1 MARPDPPPRLG
12 TLEAQVM
19 DRVWD
24 RPGVTVR
31 DVIEDLSGRPAYTT
45 IATVLTNL
53 ERKQL
58 VRRSRNG
65 RHTVYHPVTSREEHA
80 ATAMTTALES
90 SRDHAASIL
99 HFVQSMPEGDRA
111 LLRQYLAQDQV
122 EHPPVEHSPEAE
134 ARQSEE
140 GERPPEED
148 GES

>member
-1 MARPDPPPRLG
+1 MARSDPPPRLG

-31 DVIEDLSGRPAYTT
+31 DVIDDLSGRPAYTT

-53 ERKQL
+53 ERKKL

-65 RHTVYHPVTSREEHA
+65 RYTVYHPVITREEHA

-111 LLRQYLAQDQV
+111 LLRQYLTQDQV
-122 EHPPVEHSPEAE
+122 EHSPEEKVRPAE
-134 ARQSEE
+134 EKE
-140 GERPPEED
+140 HPPAED